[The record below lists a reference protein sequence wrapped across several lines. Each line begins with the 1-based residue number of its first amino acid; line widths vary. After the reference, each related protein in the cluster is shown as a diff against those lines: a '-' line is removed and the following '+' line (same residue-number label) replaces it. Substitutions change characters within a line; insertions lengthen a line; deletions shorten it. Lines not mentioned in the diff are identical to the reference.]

1 MGLQNPDHR
10 FESGRRLYRSGLE
23 LQLPKALAVAR
34 ALFFGKITATCL
46 SNQHLECSSMS
57 LSPIP
62 NMPFPIDTSK
72 WEDYQTHYEKLA
84 NAPLDQSNLRE
95 WLQEW
100 SDLSR
105 FVYEAG
111 GITYIEST
119 LDTTDEAR
127 ERAFLNYIENIEP
140 NVRRADQALKERLLA
155 QAHDDDA
162 LGPDMSV
169 TLRRMR
175 NQANLFRESNIPLFT
190 ELAKLGNEF
199 DKITGGLKTDW
210 DGEEK
215 NLSQLKTLLLSQ
227 DRAVRERAWRATM
240 ELWQGKRTEL
250 NDIYRQMLTLRRQI
264 ADNAGFPDYREYAY
278 RDYNRF
284 DYTPAD
290 SIKFQDAIEA
300 VVVPAAE
307 RVYARKRAEL
317 GLETLRPW
325 DVDVDSSGQPPLQPY
340 TGQDA
345 LIQGS
350 LNIFEQVDPG
360 LARQFATMAEE
371 SLLDLDTRS
380 GKALGGYC
388 STLPWRGRPFI
399 FMNGAGTHDD
409 VQTMLHEAGHAFHA
423 FEAFALPYVWQ
434 MDAPM
439 EFCEVASMSM
449 ELLAAPYLAK
459 EYDGFYSEA
468 EAARARIEHLSGVI
482 TFLPYMAVVD
492 GFQHWVYTHPDQ
504 AMDSAACDEAWDNLW
519 TRFMRGIDWSGFEGE
534 CESGW
539 HRKLHIFHIPFYY
552 VEYGMAQVGALQ
564 VWRNALRDQRGAVAT
579 YRDALK
585 LGGTRPLPGLFE
597 AAGAEFRFDEA
608 MLAELVAL
616 IEDTL
621 AELEQAS

>member
-1 MGLQNPDHR
+1 
-10 FESGRRLYRSGLE
+10 
-23 LQLPKALAVAR
+23 
-34 ALFFGKITATCL
+34 
-46 SNQHLECSSMS
+46 
-57 LSPIP
+57 
-62 NMPFPIDTSK
+62 
-72 WEDYQTHYEKLA
+72 
-84 NAPLDQSNLRE
+84 
-95 WLQEW
+95 
-100 SDLSR
+100 
-105 FVYEAG
+105 
-111 GITYIEST
+111 
-119 LDTTDEAR
+119 
-127 ERAFLNYIENIEP
+127 
-140 NVRRADQALKERLLA
+140 
-155 QAHDDDA
+155 
-162 LGPDMSV
+162 
-169 TLRRMR
+169 
-175 NQANLFRESNIPLFT
+175 
-190 ELAKLGNEF
+190 
-199 DKITGGLKTDW
+199 
-210 DGEEK
+210 
-215 NLSQLKTLLLSQ
+215 
-227 DRAVRERAWRATM
+227 
-240 ELWQGKRTEL
+240 
-250 NDIYRQMLTLRRQI
+250 
-264 ADNAGFPDYREYAY
+264 
-278 RDYNRF
+278 
-284 DYTPAD
+284 
-290 SIKFQDAIEA
+290 
-300 VVVPAAE
+300 
-307 RVYARKRAEL
+307 
-317 GLETLRPW
+317 
-325 DVDVDSSGQPPLQPY
+325 
-340 TGQDA
+340 
-345 LIQGS
+345 
-350 LNIFEQVDPG
+350 
-360 LARQFATMAEE
+360 
-371 SLLDLDTRS
+371 
-380 GKALGGYC
+380 
-388 STLPWRGRPFI
+388 
-399 FMNGAGTHDD
+399 MNGAGTHDD